1 MSTFGNNTSERHY
14 PQVQASYGGSNNKS
28 ANWEQWR
35 KTLNEIELRLL
46 QYPNLKAFRSRTGFP
61 LVYSIGAVIVLSLT
75 VLYFISG
82 STIITSV
89 VGVVYPGYMSLKA
102 LRYNENL
109 DVWLSYWIWY
119 GLFTLIE
126 SMTDVLLFWIPLY
139 QFIKMGFYI
148 YLYAPSTKGALF
160 LYRRV
165 LQPYVRRFQQYEQ
178 QILENVQQV
187 KKNISDDSV
196 IMDGSVDNDNTSKI
210 NPNFSN
216 QQTGNIPRSMYS

>member
-1 MSTFGNNTSERHY
+1 MSTSGNNTSERHY
-14 PQVQASYGGSNNKS
+14 PEVQAYGGSNKKS
-28 ANWEQWR
+28 ANWEQWC
-35 KTLNEIELRLL
+35 KTMKEIEMRLL
-46 QYPNLKAFRSRTGFP
+46 QYPNLKTFRSRTGFP
-61 LVYSIGAVIVLSLT
+61 LVYSIGAVIILSLI

-82 STIITSV
+82 SSVITCG
-89 VGVVYPGYMSLKA
+89 VGVIYPGYMSLKA

-109 DVWLSYWIWY
+109 DIWLSYWIWY

-139 QFIKMGFYI
+139 EFIKMGFYI

-165 LQPYVRRFQQYEQ
+165 LQPYVLRFQQYEQ
-178 QILENVQQV
+178 QILDNVQQV

-196 IMDGSVDNDNTSKI
+196 IIDHSADNDNSSKI
-210 NPNFSN
+210 NPKFPYTRNW
-216 QQTGNIPRSMYS
+216 